1 MLSTEPILRGTW
13 AEINLG
19 KIKTNLIKVKAIL
32 KPKTKLIAVVKANA
46 YGHGAPIIA
55 QAMEKAGADMFGVV
69 TVGEAMDLVNYGI
82 TKPIIIFGYIPPEA
96 ARLVIQ
102 NELRVTLFDDKLL
115 QSLVKESPNIGKKAI
130 VHIKVETGLTRWGL
144 NPESVVSFI
153 KKAAVFKEIEIEG
166 IYSHF
171 ASADEENK
179 DYTYQQFELFNKTIS
194 QIEKAGVHIPMKHI
208 ANASATVDLPE
219 THLDAVRPGIILFGY
234 EPSKVVLNPS
244 GVEPVLQLKSQVGRV
259 FKVEPGTS
267 VSYGRTWIAE
277 KSSVIATLP
286 IGYADGYRR
295 ELSNKGK
302 VLIKGTKLT
311 VAGRVNM
318 DSLMVD
324 ASPVSSITEGDEG
337 IIIGSQGKETL
348 WADEIGALLG
358 TNANEVLVNI
368 GYRIPRLYY
377 DEGKL
382 IGTLSPMGGYYSK
395 R

>member
-13 AEINLG
+13 AEIDLG

-32 KPKTKLIAVVKANA
+32 KPNTKLIAVVKANA

-55 QAMEKAGADMFGVV
+55 LAMEKAGADMFGVV
-69 TVGEAMDLVNYGI
+69 TVGEAMDLINYGI
-82 TKPIIIFGYIPPEA
+82 TKPIIVFGYIPPEA

-115 QSLVKESPNIGKKAI
+115 QSLVKESLKIGKKAF

-144 NPESVVSFI
+144 SPESVVSFI
-153 KKAAVFKEIEIEG
+153 KKASFFREIEIEG

-179 DYTYQQFELFNKTIS
+179 DYTYQQFELFNKTLS
-194 QIEKAGVHIPMKHI
+194 QIEKAGVNIPMKHI

-219 THLDAVRPGIILFGY
+219 THLDAVRPGIILYGY

-244 GVEPVLQLKSQVGRV
+244 GVEPALQLKSRVGRV
-259 FKVEPGTS
+259 YKVASGTS
-267 VSYGRTWIAE
+267 VSYGRSWIAE
-277 KSSVIATLP
+277 KSSIIATLP

-302 VLIKGTKLT
+302 VLIRGAKLT

-318 DSLMVD
+318 DTLMVD
-324 ASPVSSITEGDEG
+324 ASPVESIAEGDEG
-337 IIIGSQGKETL
+337 IIIGTQGKETL

-377 DEGKL
+377 DESKL
-382 IGTLSPMGGYYSK
+382 IGTLSPMGGYYSTK
-395 R
+395 